1 MILALVKSPLPT
13 LIIILVTGTSLTL
26 VHHIGEGL
34 DNILHFQGFI
44 FSENWT
50 WLYVINLINEVKV
63 MWGLGKK
70 RTKLGKFLDKHNIE
84 QEWLV
89 RKSGLGRNTIGEL
102 ANNFDRSPT
111 QKTMQKI
118 LKTLREVDPRIKAD
132 DFWDMWFTNHF
143 LNWYNLL
150 NSKSLGAE
158 HNVNEMRMGTFRCR

>member
-1 MILALVKSPLPT
+1 
-13 LIIILVTGTSLTL
+13 
-26 VHHIGEGL
+26 
-34 DNILHFQGFI
+34 
-44 FSENWT
+44 
-50 WLYVINLINEVKV
+50 

-132 DFWDMWFTNHF
+132 DFWDM
-143 LNWYNLL
+143 
-150 NSKSLGAE
+150 
-158 HNVNEMRMGTFRCR
+158 

>member
-1 MILALVKSPLPT
+1 M
-13 LIIILVTGTSLTL
+13 
-26 VHHIGEGL
+26 
-34 DNILHFQGFI
+34 
-44 FSENWT
+44 
-50 WLYVINLINEVKV
+50 

-102 ANNFDRSPT
+102 ANNFERSPT

-132 DFWDMWFTNHF
+132 DFWDM
-143 LNWYNLL
+143 
-150 NSKSLGAE
+150 
-158 HNVNEMRMGTFRCR
+158 

>member
-1 MILALVKSPLPT
+1 
-13 LIIILVTGTSLTL
+13 
-26 VHHIGEGL
+26 
-34 DNILHFQGFI
+34 
-44 FSENWT
+44 
-50 WLYVINLINEVKV
+50 

-102 ANNFDRSPT
+102 ANNFERSPT

-132 DFWDMWFTNHF
+132 DFWDM
-143 LNWYNLL
+143 
-150 NSKSLGAE
+150 
-158 HNVNEMRMGTFRCR
+158 

>member
-1 MILALVKSPLPT
+1 MIICNK
-13 LIIILVTGTSLTL
+13 
-26 VHHIGEGL
+26 
-34 DNILHFQGFI
+34 
-44 FSENWT
+44 
-50 WLYVINLINEVKV
+50 LINEVKV

-102 ANNFDRSPT
+102 ANNFDRYPT

-132 DFWDMWFTNHF
+132 DFWDM
-143 LNWYNLL
+143 
-150 NSKSLGAE
+150 
-158 HNVNEMRMGTFRCR
+158 

>member
-1 MILALVKSPLPT
+1 
-13 LIIILVTGTSLTL
+13 
-26 VHHIGEGL
+26 
-34 DNILHFQGFI
+34 
-44 FSENWT
+44 
-50 WLYVINLINEVKV
+50 

-102 ANNFDRSPT
+102 ANNFERSPT

-132 DFWDMWFTNHF
+132 DFWNM
-143 LNWYNLL
+143 
-150 NSKSLGAE
+150 
-158 HNVNEMRMGTFRCR
+158 